1 MSTYPIRVF
10 GDPVL
15 RQTAREIET
24 IDGTL
29 VSLVESMVET
39 MYAAPGV
46 GLAAP
51 QIGIAKRLFVYD
63 AGDGPKTA
71 INPEIVESKGTW
83 VYDEGCLSVPG
94 LSFEIERP
102 DTVTFQARDLDGN
115 EIVFETD
122 EFLSR
127 VLQHEMDHL
136 NGVLLLD
143 HLSDA
148 QRKEAFRQLRE
159 QQLNPKPI
167 QSNHRL

>member
-1 MSTYPIRVF
+1 M
-10 GDPVL
+10 L
-15 RQTAREIET
+15 RQTSQQIEA
-24 IDGTL
+24 IDGALAAL
-29 VSLVESMVET
+29 VDSMIET

-51 QIGIAKRLFVYD
+51 QIGIAKRLFVFD
-63 AGDGPKTA
+63 AGEGPQTA
-71 INPEIVESKGTW
+71 INPKIVESSGTW

-102 DTVTFQARDLDGN
+102 DRVTFVALDLDGN
-115 EIVFETD
+115 EIAFEAE

-143 HLSDA
+143 HLTEE
-148 QRKEAFRQLRE
+148 QRKEAFRELRE
-159 QQLNPKPI
+159 QQLNPSRVIP
-167 QSNHRL
+167 SHRL